1 MTDRILDVAERPA
14 RLRVENGL
22 LVIEPDNADKTTLP
36 LTDIAVLIVSHP
48 QVSYTQAVL
57 AGLARAG
64 AAFVA
69 CDERHMPAAM
79 LLPLERH
86 STQGERFQEQADA
99 PLPTKKRLW
108 QQIVQAK
115 LRAQARVLANHAGG
129 DHGLAAMAE
138 RVRSGDPENLEARA
152 AQRYW
157 PALFGPDF
165 RRNPDL
171 EDQNAFLNYGYGVLR
186 ATVARAICSAG
197 LHPCLGL
204 HHHNRYDAF
213 RLADDLMEPYRPLV
227 DRAVFEWVKATGQVY
242 PVDKHAKNALLLAL
256 TERIEQEGE
265 SRTLFDLLSRS
276 AASLAAVFMG
286 ERKDLLLPEL

>member
-1 MTDRILDVAERPA
+1 MIDRLIDLAEQPA

-22 LVIEPDNADKTTLP
+22 LIIELERGDSTTLP
-36 LTDIAVLIVSHP
+36 LADIAVLVVSHP

-108 QQIVQAK
+108 QQIIQAK
-115 LRAQARVLANHAGG
+115 LRAQARVLAKHVGG
-129 DHGLAAMAE
+129 DQGLAVMAE
-138 RVRSGDPENLEARA
+138 SVRSGDPENLEARA

-157 PALFGPDF
+157 PALFGKSF

-171 EDQNAFLNYGYGVLR
+171 EDHNALLNYGYGVLR
-186 ATVARAICSAG
+186 ATVARSICSAG

-204 HHHNRYDAF
+204 HHHSRYDAF

-242 PVDKHAKNALLLAL
+242 PVDKHAKNALLLAF
-256 TERIEQEGE
+256 TGRIEHEGE
-265 SRTLFDLLSRS
+265 SRTIFDLLSRS

-286 ERKDLLLPEL
+286 ERKDLLIPEI